1 MTIDPDI
8 REQTYQYFLQEAPE
22 LLQALEQDLFSLEE
36 TNNLNRVNNLMRTT
50 HTLKG
55 AAASIGLETIKSVA
69 HSLEDIFTALC
80 QPDLSIDEEVRAL
93 IFEGYECLRLPLTAE
108 LTGGQVND
116 AEVLDRTAAIFA
128 RLQEKLGDC
137 FSKEAHIPSSEEL
150 GFDLTRS
157 IFEFGVSQRLD
168 ELAAILNSGDVN
180 AVYATI
186 QTQAEVFLGLAESL
200 NLAKFGAIASDVLA
214 QLNAYPEKVLTI
226 TQSALTDFKEEQ
238 AAILRGRET
247 ASQETSPPSSPSSPS
262 LSEEEEL
269 SNPLLESIWGGLE
282 DWGSEVNQEQEHEEV
297 ALTTEVFVPQKKNPP
312 ANFPETSQ
320 NPKLAAETEP
330 KEEQTEFF
338 PPLPTPPSTPTPPKT
353 EKDQNTLNPT
363 VRIGVEHL
371 EQLNYFIGELLTN
384 QNRQSLQNEQLQA
397 AVKTFLARLQQHTLQ
412 LSQLKDWADSSFID
426 GNGTLGNGSWKRK
439 RGDTGTGRIPNS
451 PIQNPKST
459 PLNPPLS
466 RGGQN
471 PQSPIQ
477 NPKST
482 PLNPPLSRG
491 GQNPQSPIQNRFD
504 SLELDRYSDSQL
516 LIQSVLEDA
525 VQLAEAADAI
535 DLFTAQNHHTQEK
548 QRRLLTSTRDT
559 LMEARMLPLGEI
571 FSRFPRILHQ
581 LAVLHKKQVTL
592 ELQGT
597 EVLVDKVV
605 FEKLYS
611 PLLHLIRNAFDH
623 GIESS
628 NLRQQRGKPEKGQIS
643 ICAYHRGRYLVIEV
657 QDDGQGLDFEKIRQ
671 QAVKNQL
678 VSPALASTLSE
689 VQLKDLLFEAGF
701 STATEVNDLS
711 GRGIGLDVVRAQL
724 QALQGLVGIDS
735 QPGCG
740 TKFILQ
746 IPQSLTIS
754 KLLIC
759 QAGERSYAL
768 LSDAI
773 EQILIPQ
780 PDRLRCWENGKVL
793 RLGKGTD
800 EKLIPIYKLAQVL
813 DYFSIVSKDYS
824 EIALKTPGLPQDQI
838 QPVIIIR
845 YQDALL
851 GLEVDQLIGEQ
862 ELVIRPLG
870 TMMAAPSYVY
880 GGSILPDGR
889 LTLVLDGAAL
899 MQCVF
904 YRQTNRSGSFRESSL
919 QVTDLKSPSNLLPSN
934 LQNLKQLPG
943 QERAALPPAPTPDF
957 RAIPN
962 KLVLLVDDSITV
974 RQTLALTLQK
984 AGYQVVQAKDGY
996 EAIEQLRQQTD
1007 ISLVICDI
1015 EMPRMNG
1022 FEFLKYRQQDPS
1034 LKDIPVVILTS
1045 RSGDKHR
1052 IIASELGATDY
1063 ITKPY
1068 LEPNLLSTVKDTL
1081 AKNLSVSC

>member
-22 LLQALEQDLFSLEE
+22 LLQTLEQDLFSLEE

-80 QPDLSIDEEVRAL
+80 QPDLSIDEEIRAL

-168 ELAAILNSGDVN
+168 DLAAILNSGDVK
-180 AVYATI
+180 AIYATI

-200 NLAKFGAIASDVLA
+200 NLAKFGAIASEVLTH
-214 QLNAYPEKVLTI
+214 LEAYPEQALTI
-226 TQSALTDFKEEQ
+226 AQSALTDFKEEQ
-238 AAILRGRET
+238 AAILRGRAT
-247 ASQETSPPSSPSSPS
+247 ASQEASPPSLPSPLSPSSPS
-262 LSEEEEL
+262 EEEEL
-269 SNPLLESIWGGLE
+269 NNPLLESIWGGLE
-282 DWGSEVNQEQEHEEV
+282 DWGNEVNQEQEHEEA
-297 ALTTEVFVPQKKNPP
+297 ALTTEVFVPQEENPP
-312 ANFPETSQ
+312 ANFPETPSPSPSYSSSLPSSSSPFPSP
-320 NPKLAAETEP
+320 NP
-330 KEEQTEFF
+330 Q
-338 PPLPTPPSTPTPPKT
+338 
-353 EKDQNTLNPT
+353 KDQNTLNPT

-371 EQLNYFIGELLTN
+371 EQLNYSIGELLTN

-439 RGDTGTGRIPNS
+439 RGDTETGRIPN
-451 PIQNPKST
+451 PKST
-459 PLNPPLS
+459 PP
-466 RGGQN
+466 
-471 PQSPIQ
+471 
-477 NPKST
+477 
-482 PLNPPLSRG
+482 NPPLSRG

-504 SLELDRYSDSQL
+504 SLELDRYSESQL

-535 DLFTAQNHHTQEK
+535 DLFAAQNYHTQEK

-571 FSRFPRILHQ
+571 FSRFPGILHQ

-592 ELQGT
+592 ELQGA
-597 EVLVDKVV
+597 EVLVDKIV

-623 GIESS
+623 GIESP

-701 STATEVNDLS
+701 STVTEVNDLS
-711 GRGIGLDVVRAQL
+711 GRGIGLDVVRAEL
-724 QALQGLVGIDS
+724 QALQGIVGIDS
-735 QPGCG
+735 RPGEG

-780 PDRLRCWENGKVL
+780 ADRLRNWENGKVL

-813 DYFSIVSKDYS
+813 DYFSVVSKES
-824 EIALKTPGLPQDQI
+824 PEITLKVPGVPQNEI
-838 QPVIIIR
+838 QPIIIIR
-845 YQDALL
+845 YQDALF

-870 TMMAAPSYVY
+870 TMMTAPSYVY

-904 YRQTNRSGSFRESSL
+904 YRQTNRRRSFGESRL
-919 QVTDLKSPSNLLPSN
+919 QVTDLKPSSNLPASN

-943 QERAALPPAPTPDF
+943 QERAALPPAPTVDV
-957 RAIPN
+957 RTTSS

-996 EAIEQLRQQTD
+996 EAIQQLRQQTD

-1022 FEFLKYRQQDPS
+1022 FEFLKYRQQDHS
-1034 LKDIPVVILTS
+1034 LTEVPVVILTS

-1068 LEPNLLSTVKDTL
+1068 LEPNLLSTVKDTI